1 MFEQRLLHMY
11 QAWQQGHDDYA
22 RNWQRFVNLA
32 AGWLGET
39 PDNMLRTLEKYKWFK
54 Q

>member
-11 QAWQQGHDDYA
+11 QAWQQGQPDYA
-22 RNWQRFVNLA
+22 RRGQQFVILA

-39 PDNMLRTLEKYKWFK
+39 PDNILRELEKYKWFK
-54 Q
+54 K